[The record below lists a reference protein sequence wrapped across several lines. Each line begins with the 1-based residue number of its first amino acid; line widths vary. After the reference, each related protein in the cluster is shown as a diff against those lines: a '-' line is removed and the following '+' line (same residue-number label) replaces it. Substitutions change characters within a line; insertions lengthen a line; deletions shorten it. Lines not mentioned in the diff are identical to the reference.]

1 MCGASRLACPFSLHF
16 AAPCVEKRAIWYDK
30 LGRLIREN
38 NPTTGIDKTVVW
50 CYDISGNI
58 LSRTEYDYITG
69 DMTDVAPTATF
80 AYTYGSNWKDRMDIE
95 SYRTKENI
103 NAYAC

>member
-1 MCGASRLACPFSLHF
+1 MQTRFFSTFHHPVCGKTGNLA
-16 AAPCVEKRAIWYDK
+16 RQ

-38 NPTTGIDKTVVW
+38 NPHEGIDKTTTW

-58 LSRTEYDYITG
+58 LSRTEYDYTTG
-69 DMTDVAPTATF
+69 DLTGIAPTATF

-95 SYRTKENI
+95 SFRAKENI